1 MYTLTYIYLDQK
13 ANGLCGVRSGR
24 TPPHTHRHREPARK
38 LEATLAIPRRRG
50 GAGVETSLADGTHL
64 GGRDHPVVVVVE
76 RLAQAY
82 RGMPG
87 SPAVAAYT

>member
-1 MYTLTYIYLDQK
+1 MDF
-13 ANGLCGVRSGR
+13 AESVADGPP
-24 TPPHTHRHREPARK
+24 PPHTHRHREPARK

-64 GGRDHPVVVVVE
+64 GGQNDLVVVMAE

-82 RGMPG
+82 RGIPG